1 MDVLAEAGHDGA
13 VEDDEFLVG
22 RHLDVEFGGVDAEG
36 LAVLKGRDRVLV
48 VGGLRLVGGV
58 VPDTAVPDDLDL
70 RPRREGEE
78 RKAGKEEDPF
88 HTHQSKLISKNL
100 TSDQPVLLMTALLPL
115 RPTARRRMKMVA
127 LERAEGRAIV

>member
-1 MDVLAEAGHDGA
+1 MRSARQHDGAGFGEGDLVDVLAEAGHDGA

-78 RKAGKEEDPF
+78 RSQGN
-88 HTHQSKLISKNL
+88 Q
-100 TSDQPVLLMTALLPL
+100 
-115 RPTARRRMKMVA
+115 
-127 LERAEGRAIV
+127 